1 MFDFIRGL
9 FQREEHIVYIRF
21 QRGKVTL
28 HHLPGGT
35 RYEDEPIL
43 AIRKK
48 GGADIVTAVGRE
60 IQELRP
66 EDPSVV
72 VAPFDA
78 LVHDPDNFLL
88 AAKVL
93 SALIRKSAP
102 AGRKLAAPKV
112 IIHPEKSYLSED
124 EAAAYRELVLN
135 AGAAEAVVYVG
146 DRLQPEAFEAVL
158 QNG

>member
-1 MFDFIRGL
+1 MFGFIRSF
-9 FQREEHIVYIRF
+9 FQKEEHIVYIRF
-21 QRGKVTL
+21 QRGKVIL
-28 HHLPGGT
+28 YHLPGGIQ
-35 RYEDEPIL
+35 YEDEPIL

-48 GGADIVTAVGRE
+48 GGADVVTAVGRE
-60 IQELRP
+60 IKELKP
-66 EDPSVV
+66 EDPSVI

-78 LVHDPDNFLL
+78 LGLDPDSFLL
-88 AAKVL
+88 ASKVL
-93 SALIRKSAP
+93 SALIRKSVP
-102 AGRKLAAPKV
+102 SGRKLAAPRV

-124 EAAAYRELVLN
+124 EAAAYLELVLN

>member
-1 MFDFIRGL
+1 MFGFIKKL

-21 QRGKVTL
+21 HRGKVIL
-28 HHLPGGT
+28 HHLPGGS
-35 RYEDEPIL
+35 RYEDEPIV

-60 IQELRP
+60 IRELRA

-78 LVHDPDNFLL
+78 LEHDADNFLL
-88 AAKVL
+88 ASKVL

-102 AGRKLAAPKV
+102 SGRKLAAPRV
-112 IIHPEKSYLSED
+112 IIHPEKSYLSEN
-124 EAAAYRELVLN
+124 EAASYRELVLS

>member
-1 MFDFIRGL
+1 MFGFIRGL
-9 FQREEHIVYIRF
+9 FQKEEHIVYIRF
-21 QRGKVTL
+21 HRGKVTL
-28 HHLPGGT
+28 YHLPGGVS
-35 RYEDEPIL
+35 YEDEPIV

-48 GGADIVTAVGRE
+48 GNTDVITAVGRE
-60 IQELRP
+60 IQALKP

-78 LVHDPDNFLL
+78 LGQDPDSFLL
-88 AAKVL
+88 ASKVL

-102 AGRKLAAPKV
+102 SGRKLAAPRV
-112 IIHPEKSYLSED
+112 IIHPEKSYLSEN
-124 EAAAYRELVLN
+124 EAESYRELVRN

-158 QNG
+158 QKG

>member
-21 QRGKVTL
+21 QRGKVIL

-78 LVHDPDNFLL
+78 LGHDHDSYVL
-88 AAKVL
+88 ASKVL

-146 DRLQPEAFEAVL
+146 DRLQPAAFEAVL